1 MAEHEKFHYDQHC
14 SLQADIAR
22 LGLEIP
28 FAEEVES
35 LRAPLTIGN
44 RTVDNRMAVLP
55 MEGCDGDF
63 EGKPA
68 ELTERRYRRFAGG
81 GAGTLWFEAA
91 AVAQEGRANPRQLF
105 IKKDNAKA
113 FEQLLKGVLTQA
125 RESGGTAYRPLTILQ
140 LTHSGRYS
148 KPDGVARPIVAEY
161 NPWLDS
167 QPKENIHLI
176 TDEEIEQLEEAYV
189 QAALLAGEIGFDAVD
204 VKICHGYLGAEL
216 LAAFSRPGRYGGCF
230 ENRTRFVRNLVDKI
244 RLRAGDSIQIA
255 VRMNAYDSVPYPFGW
270 GVDKDDFHRPDFSE
284 PQHLASLFEQNGVSL
299 LNVTCGNP
307 YFNPHINRPYDIGTY
322 RPPFHPLEGVANL
335 LGAARAIQAAAPR
348 TAVMATGFSWLR
360 QWGVNVAA
368 AGIKQGWFKLAGF
381 GRLAFAHPGFANE
394 VLATGRIDPAKVCLA
409 CSKCTTVMRDGG
421 KAGCVLRDSK
431 IYAPIYR
438 AGRAGK
444 EPVESTRPAENVLG
458 R

>member
-230 ENRTRFVRNLVDKI
+230 ESRTRFVRNLVDKI
-244 RLRAGDSIQIA
+244 RL
-255 VRMNAYDSVPYPFGW
+255 
-270 GVDKDDFHRPDFSE
+270 
-284 PQHLASLFEQNGVSL
+284 L
-299 LNVTCGNP
+299 
-307 YFNPHINRPYDIGTY
+307 
-322 RPPFHPLEGVANL
+322 
-335 LGAARAIQAAAPR
+335 
-348 TAVMATGFSWLR
+348 
-360 QWGVNVAA
+360 
-368 AGIKQGWFKLAGF
+368 AGIRFKLQC
-381 GRLAFAHPGFANE
+381 E
-394 VLATGRIDPAKVCLA
+394 
-409 CSKCTTVMRDGG
+409 
-421 KAGCVLRDSK
+421 
-431 IYAPIYR
+431 
-438 AGRAGK
+438 
-444 EPVESTRPAENVLG
+444 
-458 R
+458 